1 MNDDD
6 ATFSAAFSATFFDE
20 PGLLAV
26 RFTGAK
32 NNRVANFAAY
42 RRPDVAPAGLN
53 INGGCIVGIGIAL
66 VCVGIPYCAIQTSS
80 VHPSYS
86 DSGPTVVFEPS
97 SNQQQVE
104 ASSSVDLSNL
114 ADELAPLRRDLQ
126 PWLVRTLLDVPRE
139 QQRHG
144 DSTEGWIQPRF
155 YSEGQAAFRRGQ
167 LLASMLKT
175 AGAGV
180 ELAVILDLPG
190 PMSVATAAGM
200 ASSFDPVFTMDNLPH
215 AAGVVPSGQT
225 LAAIVAWRSTF
236 MAARSARTQP
246 VPALFI
252 LEGNRLN
259 IYQNE
264 VERFDNRSLA
274 RLPEPAEF
282 KALGVRRILY
292 VREHRGTVGEADDL
306 NALFAALASAEM
318 EVRHLAIA
326 TMDDVSAEKI
336 AGEPLPEAASPVT
349 STSDQQT
356 NENVHSMWFWRHYGW
371 YGPIGRSWSE
381 PQDEDARHRTAL
393 RQTPLSSRTASA
405 LFDGGEHQH
414 VSALNSIRQ
423 PRRVSPPSPVAST
436 PLTKSTTRTTF
447 QTSPSPTKT
456 TSSGGSWSRSFSSS
470 SG

>member
-1 MNDDD
+1 MNTNDD
-6 ATFSAAFSATFFDE
+6 AFAATFFDE

-32 NNRVANFAAY
+32 KNRVANFAAY
-42 RRPDVAPAGLN
+42 RRPDVAPAELN
-53 INGGCIVGIGIAL
+53 INGGCVVGIGIAL
-66 VCVGIPYCAIQTSS
+66 VCVGIPFFAFQTSS
-80 VHPSYS
+80 AHTSYS
-86 DSGPTVVFEPS
+86 DSGPTAVFAPS
-97 SNQQQVE
+97 SDQQQVE

-167 LLASMLKT
+167 QLASMLKT

-225 LAAIVAWRSTF
+225 LSAIVAWRSTF

-274 RLPEPAEF
+274 RLPEPTEF
-282 KALGVRRILY
+282 KALGVKRILY
-292 VREHRGTVGEADDL
+292 VREHRGAVGEADDL
-306 NALFAALASAEM
+306 NAFFAALASADM
-318 EVRHLAIA
+318 EVRHLAIE

-336 AGEPLPEAASPVT
+336 AGEQLPEAASPATPV
-349 STSDQQT
+349 SAQQT
-356 NENVHSMWFWRHYGW
+356 NDHVHSMWFWRHYGW

-381 PQDEDARHRTAL
+381 PQDEDARYRTAL
-393 RQTPLSSRTASA
+393 RQTPFSFRNSST

-414 VSALNSIRQ
+414 TSALNSIRQ
-423 PRRVSPPSPVAST
+423 PRRVSPPVVSSQQT
-436 PLTKSTTRTTF
+436 SHQTSHSSF
-447 QTSPSPTKT
+447 QTSPSHTTT